1 LVLADTLLEVF
12 EPELQLVRAQLL
24 RPTAELMTA
33 QLLDQQPQLV
43 VLGAQLALLVQHRPQ
58 HLLQRGGVVWQ
69 GFWVDLHGQM
79 MAGAAASQPAFSDV
93 VSPQIQG
100 GAPVLEPATHTRRAG
115 PPAAALSTLSG
126 LSTSPMAKR
135 TGPVPAAWSAC
146 IARCHHAISA

>member
-43 VLGAQLALLVQHRPQ
+43 VLGVQLALLVQHRPQ

-79 MAGAAASQPAFSDV
+79 MDGAAASQPAFSARKFRAAHRYW
-93 VSPQIQG
+93 SPPLTPVEQG
-100 GAPVLEPATHTRRAG
+100 RQLRRCQRYPACRRRRW
-115 PPAAALSTLSG
+115 PNELALFQPLG
-126 LSTSPMAKR
+126 Q
-135 TGPVPAAWSAC
+135 
-146 IARCHHAISA
+146 HA